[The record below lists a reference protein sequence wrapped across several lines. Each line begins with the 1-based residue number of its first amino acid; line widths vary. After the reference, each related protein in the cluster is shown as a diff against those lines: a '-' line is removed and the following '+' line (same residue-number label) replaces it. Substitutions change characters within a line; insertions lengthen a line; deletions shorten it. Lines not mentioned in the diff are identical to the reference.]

1 MLVLEEKKDMAFSER
16 LTNVVGS
23 LNDNSNQEYD
33 NEILKKQNIISLKTI
48 NNLKMTIKLRYINW
62 RTMKPIN

>member
-1 MLVLEEKKDMAFSER
+1 MAFSER

-23 LNDNSNQEYD
+23 VNDNSNQEYD

>member
-1 MLVLEEKKDMAFSER
+1 MAFSER
-16 LTNVVGS
+16 LMNVVGS
-23 LNDNSNQEYD
+23 VNDNSNQEYD